1 MRFIAISDLGA
12 DELKEFHTQF
22 ETALRAGA

>member
-1 MRFIAISDLGA
+1 MRFIAISDISA
-12 DELKEFHTQF
+12 DELQEFHTQF